1 VADIATLG
9 LQVDSSGVDKGTKS
23 LDGLTNAAKKAEAAA
38 QGLSGA
44 TKNAGAAAAS
54 VATGANNA
62 AAALNRESASATKA
76 ASALKLHA
84 AAANMNT
91 RGLGGA
97 STNVANLAAQFQ
109 DIGVTAAM
117 AMNPLQ
123 IALQQGTQIAAVLG
137 PMGAA
142 GAVRSLGE
150 AFLSVIS
157 PVSLVTIAIVALVAA
172 GLQMVDWPALA
183 ASALNGLASVLETIA
198 PYAAMAAAGIALIYA
213 PAIIGGIISLIGV
226 LAQLSVA
233 AITLAASF
241 AAANPA
247 VAFVLGITA
256 AVAAA
261 NIFRDELTQ
270 IFGVDIVGVAAT
282 AINQIIGAFVGGF
295 QGIKA
300 AWSALPAALGDIVY
314 ATANAVITGVQNMI
328 NRVSETING
337 YIASI
342 NSAMKSLP
350 FGLGESIS
358 IGTIGPVNL
367 GGIENPY
374 AGAAD
379 AAQSAIGGAISD
391 AMNFDYVGNLGA
403 VITEGASAASE
414 KLKEVAAGLTNVE
427 AAAGKAGGAG
437 KKAGED
443 TAAGFDTAKTA
454 MKQAEEA
461 MGFAKDVTKGFI
473 SDLKSGLKNGE
484 GFWKSFANAATNAL
498 DKIAN
503 KLLDQALDGLFGGG
517 AAGGGGILGGLFG
530 GIFGGGQFNAAKAG
544 NLLPGLYADGTASA
558 RAGMAIV
565 GEEGPE
571 VVRFRGGEKV
581 IPNHQLQAANSNR
594 NIGGSGGGGGIA
606 DVRVYVDQDGNWQ
619 AKVESIAQGTADR
632 TSKTNLAAY
641 SKNQERAGF
650 GRDQKTYNAR
660 KG

>member
-1 VADIATLG
+1 MADVATLG
-9 LQVDSSGVDKGTKS
+9 IAVESSGVDKGTKS

-54 VATGANNA
+54 VSSGANNA
-62 AAALNRESASATKA
+62 TAALNRESVAATKA

-97 STNVANLAAQFQ
+97 SANVANLAAQFQ

-142 GAVRSLGE
+142 GAVRSLGA

-157 PVSLVTIAIVALVAA
+157 PVSLVTIAIVALAAA

-198 PYAAMAAAGIALIYA
+198 PYAAAAAAGIALIYA
-213 PAIIGGIISLIGV
+213 PAIIGGIISLIG
-226 LAQLSVA
+226 LLGQLSVA
-233 AITLAASF
+233 ALTLAASF

-295 QGIKA
+295 NAIRVS
-300 AWSALPAALGDIVY
+300 WSALPAALGDIVY

-328 NRVSETING
+328 NKVGETING

-342 NSAMKSLP
+342 NAAMKSLP
-350 FGLGESIS
+350 FGLGDSIS
-358 IGTIGPVNL
+358 IGTIGPVSL
-367 GGIENPY
+367 GGIDNPY

-391 AMNFDYVGNLGA
+391 AMNFDYVGSLGA

-443 TAAGFDTAKTA
+443 TAAGFDTAKEA
-454 MKQAEEA
+454 MKRAEEA
-461 MGFAKDVTKGFI
+461 MDFAKDVTKGFI

-484 GFWKSFANAATNAL
+484 GFFKSFANAAVNAL
-498 DKIAN
+498 DKIADKFLDN
-503 KLLDQALDGLFGGG
+503 ALNSLFGGGGVAGGGGGGLLSSLFGGLFGGG
-517 AAGGGGILGGLFG
+517 QMAA
-530 GIFGGGQFNAAKAG
+530 ARAG

-571 VVRFRGGEKV
+571 VVRFRGGEQV
-581 IPNHQLQAANSNR
+581 IPNHQLRAANSNR
-594 NIGGSGGGGGIA
+594 NTGPSGDGGRMA
-606 DVRVYVDQDGNWQ
+606 VDVGVSVDDEGNLRAYVKRVS
-619 AKVESIAQGTADR
+619 ES
-632 TSKTNLAAY
+632 TSKNNLAAY
-641 SKNQERAGF
+641 SKNQQRAGF
-650 GRDQKTYNAR
+650 GNDQKIFSSR

>member
-1 VADIATLG
+1 MADIATLG
-9 LQVDSSGVDKGTKS
+9 LQVESSGVDKGTKS
-23 LDGLTNAAKKAEAAA
+23 LQQLTNAAAKAEAAA

-62 AAALNRESASATKA
+62 AAALNRESVAATKA
-76 ASALKLHA
+76 AGALKMHA
-84 AAANMNT
+84 VAANSNT
-91 RGLGGA
+91 QRLGG
-97 STNVANLAAQFQ
+97 SMSGLAAQFQ

-117 AMNPLQ
+117 GMNPLI
-123 IALQQGTQIAAVLG
+123 IALQQGTQIAGQMEMA
-137 PMGAA
+137 MQSGASA
-142 GAVRSLGE
+142 TGVFAQAFRSL
-150 AFLSVIS
+150 IS
-157 PVSLVTIAIVALVAA
+157 PVALASIALTALAAA
-172 GLQMVDWPALA
+172 GLQLVDWPALA
-183 ASALNGLASVLETIA
+183 ASAINGLASALETIA
-198 PYAAMAAAGIALIYA
+198 PYAAMVAAGIALIYA

-233 AITLAASF
+233 AISLAASF

-247 VAFVLGITA
+247 LAFVLGITA

-295 QGIKA
+295 NAIRV

-337 YIASI
+337 YISSI
-342 NSAMKSLP
+342 NAAMKSLP
-350 FGLGESIS
+350 FGLGDSIS
-358 IGTIGPVNL
+358 IGTIGPVSL
-367 GGIENPY
+367 GGISNPY

-391 AMNFDYVGNLGA
+391 AMSFDYVGSLGA

-414 KLKEVAAGLTNVE
+414 KLKEVADGLTNVE

-443 TAAGFDTAKTA
+443 TAKGFDTAKAA

-484 GFWKSFANAATNAL
+484 GFFKSFANAAVNAL
-498 DKIAN
+498 DKIAD
-503 KLLDQALDGLFGGG
+503 KFLDNALNSLFGGG
-517 AAGGGGILGGLFG
+517 GMTGGGGGGLLSGLFG
-530 GIFGGGQFNAAKAG
+530 SLFGGGQMAAARAG

-571 VVRFRGGEKV
+571 VVRFRGGEQV
-581 IPNHQLQAANSNR
+581 IPNHQLRAANTNR
-594 NIGGSGGGGGIA
+594 NTGQSGGGGRMQV
-606 DVRVYVDQDGNWQ
+606 DVGVSVDNNGNLQAYVKNVSEG
-619 AKVESIAQGTADR
+619 
-632 TSKTNLAAY
+632 TSKNNLAAY
-641 SKNQERAGF
+641 SKNQQRAGF
-650 GRDQKTYNAR
+650 GNDQKIFSSR